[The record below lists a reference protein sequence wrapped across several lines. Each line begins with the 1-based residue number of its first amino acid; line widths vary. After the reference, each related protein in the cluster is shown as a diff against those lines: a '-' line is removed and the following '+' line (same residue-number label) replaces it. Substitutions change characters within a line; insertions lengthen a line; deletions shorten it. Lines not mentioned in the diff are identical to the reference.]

1 MDRVSVII
9 PVYNEE
15 RTIYQVIENV
25 KAIVDPD
32 EIIVVDDGST
42 DKTTEILDG
51 MSGFVLVRHGSNQ
64 GKGKCIQDGIFWAK
78 GDIIAICDAD
88 VEYNISDLDILIV
101 SLKCGNDD
109 VIYGTRYP
117 DKWHRITAN
126 KFLTWLSN
134 LRTGRKLTDMET
146 CFKVFRKDALKEKL
160 VSNGFE
166 IEAEITRKLQGEIKE
181 VEIRYDSRTKRQGK
195 KIGWFDGIK
204 TIWRI
209 FR

>member
-1 MDRVSVII
+1 M
-9 PVYNEE
+9 
-15 RTIYQVIENV
+15 
-25 KAIVDPD
+25 
-32 EIIVVDDGST
+32 
-42 DKTTEILDG
+42 
-51 MSGFVLVRHGSNQ
+51 
-64 GKGKCIQDGIFWAK
+64 
-78 GDIIAICDAD
+78 
-88 VEYNISDLDILIV
+88 
-101 SLKCGNDD
+101 
-109 VIYGTRYP
+109 
-117 DKWHRITAN
+117 
-126 KFLTWLSN
+126 
-134 LRTGRKLTDMET
+134 RTGRKLTDMET